1 MFGRVDRK
9 VHGAEACLKIEG
21 NTVLITGGATGI
33 GLALAEKFV
42 GAGSE
47 VIVCGRRKSR
57 LQNAKR
63 KLPAIH
69 IRQCDVSVES
79 ERQDLLHW
87 AITHF
92 PHLNMLVN
100 NAGIQRQIDFTSPAA
115 ARPTLAKDDEININL
130 FAPIRL
136 CALFTPKLMKRQKAA
151 IINISSGLAFV
162 PIATMPIYCA
172 TKAAIH
178 SFTIS
183 LRHQLKDTPIRV
195 FEAAPPTTD
204 TELDRNFAGEQ
215 EAYRGISPKEVAAAI
230 IEGIKADQE
239 EIIIGEAKELYTAAQ
254 RNPQAIFNQLNG

>member
-1 MFGRVDRK
+1 M
-9 VHGAEACLKIEG
+9 KIEG

-33 GLALAEKFV
+33 GLALAEEFV

-47 VIVCGRRKSR
+47 VIVCGRHKSR
-57 LQNAKR
+57 LHNAKR
-63 KLPAIH
+63 KLPAVH

-79 ERQDLLHW
+79 ERKDLLHW
-87 AITHF
+87 SITHF
-92 PHLNMLVN
+92 PHLNILVN
-100 NAGIQRQIDFTSPAA
+100 NAGIQRQVNFMSPAVS
-115 ARPTLAKDDEININL
+115 RPTLPKDDEVSINL

-162 PIATMPIYCA
+162 PIAAMPIYCA

-204 TELDRNFAGEQ
+204 TELDRDFGEQ
-215 EAYRGISPKEVAAAI
+215 EAYRGISPKQVAIAI
-230 IEGIKADQE
+230 IEGITADRE
-239 EIIIGEAKELYTAAQ
+239 DIIVGEAQRLYTAAQ
-254 RNPQAIFNQLNG
+254 RNPEAIFKQLNS

>member
-1 MFGRVDRK
+1 MNID
-9 VHGAEACLKIEG
+9 E
-21 NTVLITGGATGI
+21 NTILITGGATGI

-57 LQNAKR
+57 LRDAKR

-69 IRQCDVSVES
+69 IRQCDVSIES

-87 AITHF
+87 AIAHF

-100 NAGIQRQIDFTSPAA
+100 NAGIQRQRDFTSPTAA
-115 ARPTLAKDDEININL
+115 KPTLAKNDEVMINL
-130 FAPIRL
+130 CAPIRL
-136 CALFTPKLMKRQKAA
+136 CALFTPKLMRRQKAA

-183 LRHQLKDTPIRV
+183 LRHQLKDTSIRV
-195 FEAAPPTTD
+195 FEAVPPTTD
-204 TELDRNFAGEQ
+204 TELNRGFAGEK
-215 EAYRGISPKEVAAAI
+215 EAYRGISSKEVAAAI
-230 IEGIKADQE
+230 IEGVRADKE
-239 EIIIGEAKELYTAAQ
+239 EIIIGEAQELYRSAQ
-254 RNPQAIFNQLNG
+254 HNPEAIFNHLNG

>member
-1 MFGRVDRK
+1 MNIDGDT
-9 VHGAEACLKIEG
+9 I
-21 NTVLITGGATGI
+21 LITGGATGI

-57 LQNAKR
+57 LRDAKH
-63 KLPAIH
+63 KLSTIH
-69 IRQCDVSVES
+69 VRQCDVSVES

-87 AITHF
+87 AIARF

-100 NAGIQRQIDFTSPAA
+100 NAGIQRQMDFTSPTAA
-115 ARPTLAKDDEININL
+115 KPTLAKNDEVMINL
-130 FAPIRL
+130 YAPIRL
-136 CALFTPKLMKRQKAA
+136 CALFTPKLMRRQKAA

-183 LRHQLKDTPIRV
+183 LRHQLKDTSIRV

-204 TELDRNFAGEQ
+204 TELDRGFAAEM
-215 EAYRGISPKEVAAAI
+215 EAPRGISSKEVAAAI
-230 IEGIKADQE
+230 IEGVRSDKE
-239 EIIIGEAKELYTAAQ
+239 EIIIGEAQELYRAAQ
-254 RNPQAIFNQLNG
+254 HNPEATFNHLNG